1 MAINKKTMKF
11 FNAKAVFCNESDKL
25 KNFSNGNY
33 NNLSQKRKV
42 EFNKL
47 QKSIKAKWN

>member
-1 MAINKKTMKF
+1 MFNVKAIY
-11 FNAKAVFCNESDKL
+11 CQESDKL
-25 KNFSNGNY
+25 KTFSNGNY

-47 QKSIKAKWN
+47 QKEIKDKFSAKTS

>member
-1 MAINKKTMKF
+1 MKM
-11 FNAKAVFCNESDKL
+11 FNVKAVFCNESDKL
-25 KNFSNGNY
+25 KTFSNGNY

-47 QKSIKAKWN
+47 QKEIKDKFSAKTS